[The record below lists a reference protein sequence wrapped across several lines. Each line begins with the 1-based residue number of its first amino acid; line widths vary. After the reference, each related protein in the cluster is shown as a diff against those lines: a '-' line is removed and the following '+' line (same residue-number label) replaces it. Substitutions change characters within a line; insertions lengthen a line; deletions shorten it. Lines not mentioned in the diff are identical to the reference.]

1 MPTEEEFLQM
11 VLDWLLDREQGQ
23 EDAAVAAVRQALA
36 ALRAAQEAAQ
46 PSTPETAALDMAP
59 LAEIDAAA
67 DEGAASEL
75 WQQILDEL
83 RGMEDEVPEEMRPVL
98 QGTARNHRAAAAAPR
113 PDRPGAPAV

>member
-1 MPTEEEFLQM
+1 MKRCPTEEEFLQM

-67 DEGAASEL
+67 DEGAA
-75 WQQILDEL
+75 Q
-83 RGMEDEVPEEMRPVL
+83 RTV
-98 QGTARNHRAAAAAPR
+98 AA
-113 PDRPGAPAV
+113 DPG